1 MTDTAVFRRL
11 DLFAGLDEGALRR
24 AVGELDAVVVP
35 AGEEF
40 DIAASG
46 AVCGVVGGGR
56 LALAFIAEEDRE
68 RTIGMLEE
76 GDVIVRPTDGWAAVG
91 PRVRCFA
98 IEDALMHL
106 VDRARLEA
114 WMHDPAL
121 AANLVR
127 VLSAQ
132 IADRELAVAIALEPR
147 VERRLLLKLRQLAE
161 RWGRVTPDGIRLDLR
176 LTHQELANMVGA
188 VRESVTIALGRLAS
202 AGEIEVRNR
211 TLLIRRLDDDR
222 GRRRPRGRRAV
233 ILRPRGPFSLRQS
246 IVGRAGGTLRLRG
259 GELEMTVRPDGAP
272 GLARVVQL
280 SDGTLRCQVAEG
292 DPDAVAAEVRRRLSL
307 DADTSEFR
315 ERFRDD
321 PLIGEGLR
329 RRPGFRPVARGTVA
343 QAAVAAVAG
352 QLVTWAEAAAVEA
365 RVVAAAAPRRA
376 GLRLPPT
383 RAELAALSPAEL
395 AARGL
400 SPGRAL
406 TLARLLRTLD
416 PEALRGH
423 ESRAVVA
430 RLTRER
436 GLGPWSAGVVGLLGL
451 GRLDVGLVGDLGLIR
466 LATRLNGRPAGVADT
481 AALLAPYGEWAG
493 IASLHLLAHPWAV
506 APVRRGGRA
515 TRRTTPAGPRATPG
529 AAAPPPRTSPRPSP
543 G

>member
-46 AVCGVVGGGR
+46 AVCGVVGCGR
-56 LALAFIAEEDRE
+56 LALAFIADEDRE

-211 TLLIRRLDDDR
+211 TLLIRRLDDD
-222 GRRRPRGRRAV
+222 
-233 ILRPRGPFSLRQS
+233 
-246 IVGRAGGTLRLRG
+246 
-259 GELEMTVRPDGAP
+259 
-272 GLARVVQL
+272 
-280 SDGTLRCQVAEG
+280 EG
-292 DPDAVAAEVRRRLSL
+292 DGD
-307 DADTSEFR
+307 
-315 ERFRDD
+315 
-321 PLIGEGLR
+321 
-329 RRPGFRPVARGTVA
+329 
-343 QAAVAAVAG
+343 
-352 QLVTWAEAAAVEA
+352 AEAGA
-365 RVVAAAAPRRA
+365 R
-376 GLRLPPT
+376 
-383 RAELAALSPAEL
+383 
-395 AARGL
+395 
-400 SPGRAL
+400 
-406 TLARLLRTLD
+406 
-416 PEALRGH
+416 
-423 ESRAVVA
+423 
-430 RLTRER
+430 
-436 GLGPWSAGVVGLLGL
+436 
-451 GRLDVGLVGDLGLIR
+451 
-466 LATRLNGRPAGVADT
+466 
-481 AALLAPYGEWAG
+481 
-493 IASLHLLAHPWAV
+493 
-506 APVRRGGRA
+506 
-515 TRRTTPAGPRATPG
+515 
-529 AAAPPPRTSPRPSP
+529 
-543 G
+543 

>member
-56 LALAFIAEEDRE
+56 LALAFIAEEERE

-76 GDVIVRPTDGWAAVG
+76 GDVIVRPTDDWAAVG

-98 IEDALMHL
+98 IEEALMHL

-211 TLLIRRLDDDR
+211 TLLIR
-222 GRRRPRGRRAV
+222 
-233 ILRPRGPFSLRQS
+233 
-246 IVGRAGGTLRLRG
+246 
-259 GELEMTVRPDGAP
+259 AP
-272 GLARVVQL
+272 
-280 SDGTLRCQVAEG
+280 
-292 DPDAVAAEVRRRLSL
+292 
-307 DADTSEFR
+307 
-315 ERFRDD
+315 
-321 PLIGEGLR
+321 
-329 RRPGFRPVARGTVA
+329 
-343 QAAVAAVAG
+343 
-352 QLVTWAEAAAVEA
+352 VEEEPPA
-365 RVVAAAAPRRA
+365 NESAAP
-376 GLRLPPT
+376 
-383 RAELAALSPAEL
+383 
-395 AARGL
+395 
-400 SPGRAL
+400 
-406 TLARLLRTLD
+406 
-416 PEALRGH
+416 
-423 ESRAVVA
+423 
-430 RLTRER
+430 
-436 GLGPWSAGVVGLLGL
+436 
-451 GRLDVGLVGDLGLIR
+451 
-466 LATRLNGRPAGVADT
+466 
-481 AALLAPYGEWAG
+481 
-493 IASLHLLAHPWAV
+493 
-506 APVRRGGRA
+506 
-515 TRRTTPAGPRATPG
+515 
-529 AAAPPPRTSPRPSP
+529 
-543 G
+543 

>member
-211 TLLIRRLDDDR
+211 TLLIRPHDEAED
-222 GRRRPRGRRAV
+222 
-233 ILRPRGPFSLRQS
+233 
-246 IVGRAGGTLRLRG
+246 
-259 GELEMTVRPDGAP
+259 
-272 GLARVVQL
+272 
-280 SDGTLRCQVAEG
+280 EG
-292 DPDAVAAEVRRRLSL
+292 DPEA
-307 DADTSEFR
+307 
-315 ERFRDD
+315 
-321 PLIGEGLR
+321 G
-329 RRPGFRPVARGTVA
+329 AR
-343 QAAVAAVAG
+343 
-352 QLVTWAEAAAVEA
+352 
-365 RVVAAAAPRRA
+365 
-376 GLRLPPT
+376 
-383 RAELAALSPAEL
+383 
-395 AARGL
+395 
-400 SPGRAL
+400 
-406 TLARLLRTLD
+406 
-416 PEALRGH
+416 
-423 ESRAVVA
+423 
-430 RLTRER
+430 
-436 GLGPWSAGVVGLLGL
+436 
-451 GRLDVGLVGDLGLIR
+451 
-466 LATRLNGRPAGVADT
+466 
-481 AALLAPYGEWAG
+481 
-493 IASLHLLAHPWAV
+493 
-506 APVRRGGRA
+506 
-515 TRRTTPAGPRATPG
+515 
-529 AAAPPPRTSPRPSP
+529 
-543 G
+543 